1 MQPVEPARVPH
12 QLLVSLDTTECDQ
25 SAAARLF
32 RRPAG
37 SDVLLHLQPDVELEL
52 LVQLTFH
59 LVTPH
64 YRAHPLDPP
73 AQPHHGFLTL
83 CGAENLL
90 DQRDVLPP
98 ALRFLTECPPPRAR
112 ELVVTG
118 PTVLIRGPPL
128 AVDPPLLFEPLQRRI
143 QRPLPHPQR
152 VVRHLLQP
160 LRDRPTV
167 QRPQRQHFRI
177 SRSSVPRTTS
187 CGGSGVR
194 GGTAHLQRAYCR
206 YSIQASDAYCRKST
220 TVPCA
225 RRVTTQPVTR
235 HRAAPAVVEGSSGSL
250 LRCGTPAEAELIGN
264 GLHGSDDVGDVRI
277 ELDAEQLRTV
287 LHLVAIDTAR

>member
-143 QRPLPHPQR
+143 QRPLPHSQR
-152 VVRHLLQP
+152 VVRDLLQP

-167 QRPQRQHFRI
+167 QRPQRQHFQDQQIERATHHIMRRLGCSRWHSAPPAGVLSVFDTSIGRVLSEVNNSTLRATRHHATRDAPPRSPCGCRRI
-177 SRSSVPRTTS
+177 QRVTAPVRDS
-187 CGGSGVR
+187 CGGR
-194 GGTAHLQRAYCR
+194 AHRQ
-206 YSIQASDAYCRKST
+206 
-220 TVPCA
+220 
-225 RRVTTQPVTR
+225 
-235 HRAAPAVVEGSSGSL
+235 
-250 LRCGTPAEAELIGN
+250 
-264 GLHGSDDVGDVRI
+264 
-277 ELDAEQLRTV
+277 
-287 LHLVAIDTAR
+287 